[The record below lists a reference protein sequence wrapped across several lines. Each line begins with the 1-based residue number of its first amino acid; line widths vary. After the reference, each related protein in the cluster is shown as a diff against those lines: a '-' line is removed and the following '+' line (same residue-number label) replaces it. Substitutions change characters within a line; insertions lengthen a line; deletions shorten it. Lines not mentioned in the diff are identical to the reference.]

1 VSCQGIGSVFSLERY
16 YQKFNKR
23 SVSIGLFYAISQTL
37 FKAIEVAGTLDGA
50 KVREAV
56 LTTPFK
62 GTVMGDIKYNPDGT
76 AVFPLA
82 GFQWIDGQLQRI
94 YPFVKGAK
102 KVAVAPPWNER

>member
-1 VSCQGIGSVFSLERY
+1 MAKEIGVRY
-16 YQKFNKR
+16 YQNFHKR

-50 KVREAV
+50 RVREAV
-56 LTTPFK
+56 LTTEFN

-82 GFQWIDGQLQRI
+82 GFQWNNGVLQRV
-94 YPFVKGAK
+94 YPFIEGAS
-102 KVAVAPPWNER
+102 KVMVAPPWDKR